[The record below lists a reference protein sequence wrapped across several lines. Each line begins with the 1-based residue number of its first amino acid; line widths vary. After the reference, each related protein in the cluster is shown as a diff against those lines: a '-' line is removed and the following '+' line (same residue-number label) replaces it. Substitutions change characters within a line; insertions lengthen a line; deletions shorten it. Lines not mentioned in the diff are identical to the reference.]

1 MNSQMMSIEDVKL
14 NPNNP
19 RIIKDHKFKKL
30 VSSIQSFPE
39 MLDVRP
45 IVVNKDMIVLGGNMR
60 LKACQAAGLKE
71 IPVIVTDFTEEQQNE
86 FTMKDNISFGE
97 WDWEML
103 ANQWEQESLIE
114 WGMDV
119 PKFETIGEID
129 SKGRMN
135 ATLDEKLDTYIN
147 ATIKQIVLYY
157 EHAEYEEILIKIDK
171 IAAELGLPDN
181 SSVIKYLCDEYGK

>member
-157 EHAEYEEILIKIDK
+157 DMEEYEIVLAALQK
-171 IAAELGLPDN
+171 IAKENNLEDN
-181 SSVIKYLCDEYGK
+181 SSVIKFLLEV